1 MFAYNR
7 NNVIWCWYNGEN
19 KHLVIHKYNVY
30 RSPNVGLF
38 VRTNDQTLLLPFGF
52 AESKTKKLKEY
63 LAVENIIHAS
73 VAGTRLIGP
82 MTVMNNNGILLPST
96 VSDEEIRILKKT
108 GLNVER
114 LKSKFTAVGNLISA
128 NDKGAI
134 VSSLFKGEVDQHIND
149 ILGVP
154 FQTMSIG
161 GFVQVGSMVVATNAG
176 AIVHPK
182 ANDAEIHRI
191 SEILQ
196 VVAEPATVNGGSP
209 FLSSGII
216 ANFSSV
222 IVGNLTTG
230 PELIMISRAL
240 KV

>member
-1 MFAYNR
+1 M
-7 NNVIWCWYNGEN
+7 
-19 KHLVIHKYNVY
+19 IHKYDVY
-30 RSPNVGLF
+30 RSPNLGLF
-38 VRTNDQTLLLPFGF
+38 LRTNNDILLLPFGF
-52 AESKTKKLKEY
+52 AETKAKKLKEY
-63 LAVENIIHAS
+63 LDIEKIVHVSI
-73 VAGTRLIGP
+73 AGTRLIGP
-82 MTVMNNNGILLPST
+82 MTVMNNNGILLPYT
-96 VSDEEIRILKKT
+96 VSDDEIRNLKQT
-108 GLNVER
+108 GLNVDR
-114 LKSKFTAVGNLISA
+114 LKSKFTAIGNLISA

-134 VSSLFKGEVDQHIND
+134 VSNLFRGEAEQNIKD

-154 FQTMSIG
+154 LQTFSIG
-161 GFVQVGSMVVATNAG
+161 GYVQVGSMIVATNAG
-176 AIVHPK
+176 AIVHPI
-182 ANDAEIHRI
+182 ANDSEISRI

-196 VVAEPATVNGGSP
+196 VEAEPATVNGGSP

>member
-1 MFAYNR
+1 M
-7 NNVIWCWYNGEN
+7 
-19 KHLVIHKYNVY
+19 
-30 RSPNVGLF
+30 GLF
-38 VRTNDQTLLLPFGF
+38 TRTNDNTLLLPFGF
-52 AESKTKKLKEY
+52 ADTKTNKLKEY
-63 LAVENIIHAS
+63 LDVEKIIHVS
-73 VAGTRLIGP
+73 VAGTRLMGP

-96 VSDEEIRILKKT
+96 VSDEEIQILKQT

-114 LKSKFTAVGNLISA
+114 LKSKFTAIGNLISA

-134 VSSLFKGEVDQHIND
+134 VSNLFKGEVDQD
-149 ILGVP
+149 IKDTLGVP
-154 FQTMSIG
+154 IQAMSIG

-182 ANDAEIHRI
+182 ANDAEISRI

-196 VVAEPATVNGGSP
+196 VEAEPATVNGGSP

>member
-1 MFAYNR
+1 
-7 NNVIWCWYNGEN
+7 
-19 KHLVIHKYNVY
+19 VIHKYDVY

-38 VRTNDQTLLLPFGF
+38 VRTNNDTLLLPFGF
-52 AESKTKKLKEY
+52 AETKAKKLIEY
-63 LAVENIIHAS
+63 LDVEKIIHVS
-73 VAGTRLIGP
+73 IAGTRLMGP
-82 MTVMNNNGILLPST
+82 MTVMNNNGILLPYT
-96 VSDEEIRILKKT
+96 VSDDEIRILKQT
-108 GLNVER
+108 GLNVDR
-114 LKSKFTAVGNLISA
+114 LKSKFTAIGNLISA
-128 NDKGAI
+128 NDKGAL
-134 VSSLFKGEVDQHIND
+134 VSNLFKGEADQNIKD

-154 FQTMSIG
+154 LQTFSIG
-161 GFVQVGSMVVATNAG
+161 GYVQVGSMIVATNAG
-176 AIVHPK
+176 AIVHPM
-182 ANDAEIHRI
+182 ANDSEISRI

-196 VVAEPATVNGGSP
+196 VEAEPATVNGGSP

>member
-1 MFAYNR
+1 M
-7 NNVIWCWYNGEN
+7 
-19 KHLVIHKYNVY
+19 IHKYDVY

-38 VRTNDQTLLLPFGF
+38 VRTNNDTLLLPFGF
-52 AESKTKKLKEY
+52 AETKAKKLKEY
-63 LAVENIIHAS
+63 LDVEKIIHVS
-73 VAGTRLIGP
+73 IAGTRLMGP
-82 MTVMNNNGILLPST
+82 MTVMNNNGILLPYT
-96 VSDEEIRILKKT
+96 VSDDEIRILKQT
-108 GLNVER
+108 GLNVDR

-128 NDKGAI
+128 NDKGAL
-134 VSSLFKGEVDQHIND
+134 VSNLFKGEADQNIKD

-154 FQTMSIG
+154 LQTFSIG
-161 GFVQVGSMVVATNAG
+161 GYVQVGSMIVTTNAG
-176 AIVHPK
+176 AIVHPI
-182 ANDAEIHRI
+182 ANDWEISRI

-196 VVAEPATVNGGSP
+196 VEAEPATVNGGSP
-209 FLSSGII
+209 FLSSGIL

>member
-1 MFAYNR
+1 M
-7 NNVIWCWYNGEN
+7 
-19 KHLVIHKYNVY
+19 IHKYDVY

-38 VRTNDQTLLLPFGF
+38 LRTNNDTLLLPFGF
-52 AESKTKKLKEY
+52 AETKAKKLKEY
-63 LAVENIIHAS
+63 LDVEKIIHVS
-73 VAGTRLIGP
+73 IAGTRLIGP

-96 VSDEEIRILKKT
+96 VSDDEIRILKQT
-108 GLNVER
+108 GLNVDR
-114 LKSKFTAVGNLISA
+114 LKSKFTAIGNLISA

-134 VSSLFKGEVDQHIND
+134 VSNLFRGEAEQNIKD

-154 FQTMSIG
+154 LQTFSIG
-161 GFVQVGSMVVATNAG
+161 GYVQVGSMIVATNAG
-176 AIVHPK
+176 AIVHPI
-182 ANDAEIHRI
+182 ANDSEISTI

-196 VVAEPATVNGGSP
+196 VEAEPATVNGGSP

>member
-1 MFAYNR
+1 M
-7 NNVIWCWYNGEN
+7 
-19 KHLVIHKYNVY
+19 IHKYDVY

-38 VRTNDQTLLLPFGF
+38 LRTNNDTLLLPFGF
-52 AESKTKKLKEY
+52 AETKAKKLKEY
-63 LAVENIIHAS
+63 LDIEKIVHVSI
-73 VAGTRLIGP
+73 AGTRLIGP
-82 MTVMNNNGILLPST
+82 MSVMNNNGILLPYT
-96 VSDEEIRILKKT
+96 VSDDEIRNLKQT
-108 GLNVER
+108 GLNVDR
-114 LKSKFTAVGNLISA
+114 LKSKFTAIGNLISA

-134 VSSLFKGEVDQHIND
+134 VSNLFRGEAEQNIKD

-154 FQTMSIG
+154 LQTFSIG
-161 GFVQVGSMVVATNAG
+161 GYVQVGSMIVATNAG
-176 AIVHPK
+176 AIVHPI
-182 ANDAEIHRI
+182 ANDSEISRI

-196 VVAEPATVNGGSP
+196 VEAEPATVNGGSP

>member
-1 MFAYNR
+1 M
-7 NNVIWCWYNGEN
+7 
-19 KHLVIHKYNVY
+19 VIHKYDVY

-38 VRTNDQTLLLPFGF
+38 LRTNNDTLLLPFGF
-52 AESKTKKLKEY
+52 AETKAKKLKEY
-63 LAVENIIHAS
+63 LDIEKIVHVSI
-73 VAGTRLIGP
+73 AGTRLIGP
-82 MTVMNNNGILLPST
+82 MTVMNNNGILLPYT
-96 VSDEEIRILKKT
+96 VSDDEIRNLKQT
-108 GLNVER
+108 GLNVDR
-114 LKSKFTAVGNLISA
+114 LKSKFTAIGNLISA

-134 VSSLFKGEVDQHIND
+134 VSNLFRGEAEQNIKD

-154 FQTMSIG
+154 LQTFSIG
-161 GFVQVGSMVVATNAG
+161 GYVQVGSMIVATNAG
-176 AIVHPK
+176 AIVHPI
-182 ANDAEIHRI
+182 ANDSEISRI

-196 VVAEPATVNGGSP
+196 VEAEPATVNGGSP

>member
-1 MFAYNR
+1 
-7 NNVIWCWYNGEN
+7 
-19 KHLVIHKYNVY
+19 VIHKYDVY

-38 VRTNDQTLLLPFGF
+38 SRTNNDTLLLPFGF
-52 AESKTKKLKEY
+52 AETKAKKLKEY
-63 LAVENIIHAS
+63 LDVEKIIHVS
-73 VAGTRLIGP
+73 IAGTRLIGP
-82 MTVMNNNGILLPST
+82 MTVMNNNGILLPYT
-96 VSDEEIRILKKT
+96 VSDDEIRILKQT
-108 GLNVER
+108 GLNVDR
-114 LKSKFTAVGNLISA
+114 LKSKFTAIGNLISA
-128 NDKGAI
+128 NDKGAL
-134 VSSLFKGEVDQHIND
+134 VSNLFKGEADQNIKD

-154 FQTMSIG
+154 LQTFSIG
-161 GFVQVGSMVVATNAG
+161 GYVQVGSMIVATNAG
-176 AIVHPK
+176 AIVHPM
-182 ANDAEIHRI
+182 ANDSEISRI

-196 VVAEPATVNGGSP
+196 VEAEPATVNGGSP

>member
-1 MFAYNR
+1 
-7 NNVIWCWYNGEN
+7 
-19 KHLVIHKYNVY
+19 LVIHKYDVY

-38 VRTNDQTLLLPFGF
+38 LRTNNDTLLLPFGF
-52 AESKTKKLKEY
+52 AETKAKKLKEY
-63 LAVENIIHAS
+63 LDVEKIIHVS
-73 VAGTRLIGP
+73 IAGTRLIGP
-82 MTVMNNNGILLPST
+82 MTVMNNNGILLPYT
-96 VSDEEIRILKKT
+96 VSDDEIRILKQT
-108 GLNVER
+108 GLNVDR
-114 LKSKFTAVGNLISA
+114 LKSKFTAIGNLISA

-134 VSSLFKGEVDQHIND
+134 VSNLFKGEAEQNIKD

-154 FQTMSIG
+154 LQTFSIG
-161 GFVQVGSMVVATNAG
+161 GYVQVGSMIVATNAG
-176 AIVHPK
+176 AIVHPM
-182 ANDAEIHRI
+182 ANDSEISRI

-196 VVAEPATVNGGSP
+196 VEAEPATVNGGSP

-240 KV
+240 KI

>member
-1 MFAYNR
+1 
-7 NNVIWCWYNGEN
+7 
-19 KHLVIHKYNVY
+19 VIHKYDVY

-38 VRTNDQTLLLPFGF
+38 LRTNDDTLLLPFGF
-52 AESKTKKLKEY
+52 AETKAKKLKEY
-63 LAVENIIHAS
+63 LNVKKIVHVS

-96 VSDEEIRILKKT
+96 VSDDEIQIIKQT

-114 LKSKFTAVGNLISA
+114 LKSKFTAVGNLILA

-134 VSSLFKGEVDQHIND
+134 VSNLFKGEVDQNIKD
-149 ILGVP
+149 TLGVP
-154 FQTMSIG
+154 IQSMSIG
-161 GFVQVGSMVVATNAG
+161 GFIQVGSMVVATNAG

-182 ANDAEIHRI
+182 ASDAEINRV

-196 VVAEPATVNGGSP
+196 VEAEPATVNGGSP
-209 FLSSGII
+209 FISSGTI

>member
-1 MFAYNR
+1 M
-7 NNVIWCWYNGEN
+7 
-19 KHLVIHKYNVY
+19 
-30 RSPNVGLF
+30 GLF
-38 VRTNDQTLLLPFGF
+38 TRTNDNTLLLPFGF
-52 AESKTKKLKEY
+52 ADTKTNKLKEY
-63 LAVENIIHAS
+63 LDVEKIIHVS
-73 VAGTRLIGP
+73 VAGTRLMGP

-96 VSDEEIRILKKT
+96 VSDEEIQILKQT

-114 LKSKFTAVGNLISA
+114 LKSKFTAIGNLISA

-134 VSSLFKGEVDQHIND
+134 VSNLFKGEVDQD
-149 ILGVP
+149 IKDTLGVP
-154 FQTMSIG
+154 IQTMSIG

-182 ANDAEIHRI
+182 ASDAEISRI

-196 VVAEPATVNGGSP
+196 VEAEPATVNGGSP

>member
-1 MFAYNR
+1 M
-7 NNVIWCWYNGEN
+7 
-19 KHLVIHKYNVY
+19 IHKYDVY

-38 VRTNDQTLLLPFGF
+38 LRTNNDTLLLPFGF
-52 AESKTKKLKEY
+52 AETKAKKLKEY
-63 LAVENIIHAS
+63 LDVEKILHVSI
-73 VAGTRLIGP
+73 AGTRLIGP

-96 VSDEEIRILKKT
+96 VSDDEIRILKQT
-108 GLNVER
+108 GLNVDR
-114 LKSKFTAVGNLISA
+114 LKSKFTAIGNLISA

-134 VSSLFKGEVDQHIND
+134 VSNLFKGEAEQNIKD

-154 FQTMSIG
+154 LQTFSIG
-161 GFVQVGSMVVATNAG
+161 GYVQVGSMIVATNAG
-176 AIVHPK
+176 AIVHPI
-182 ANDAEIHRI
+182 ANDSEISRI

-196 VVAEPATVNGGSP
+196 VEAEPATVNGGSP
-209 FLSSGII
+209 FLSSGIL

>member
-1 MFAYNR
+1 
-7 NNVIWCWYNGEN
+7 
-19 KHLVIHKYNVY
+19 VIHKYDVY

-38 VRTNDQTLLLPFGF
+38 LRTNNDTLLLPFGF
-52 AESKTKKLKEY
+52 AETKAKKLKEY
-63 LAVENIIHAS
+63 LDVEKIIHVS
-73 VAGTRLIGP
+73 IAGTRLIGP

-96 VSDEEIRILKKT
+96 VSDDEIRILKQT
-108 GLNVER
+108 GLNVDR
-114 LKSKFTAVGNLISA
+114 LKSKFTAIGNLISA

-134 VSSLFKGEVDQHIND
+134 VSNLFRGEAEQNIKD

-154 FQTMSIG
+154 LQTFSIG
-161 GFVQVGSMVVATNAG
+161 GYVQVGSMIVATNAG
-176 AIVHPK
+176 AIVHPI
-182 ANDAEIHRI
+182 ANDSEISRI

-196 VVAEPATVNGGSP
+196 VEAEPATVNGGSP

>member
-1 MFAYNR
+1 
-7 NNVIWCWYNGEN
+7 
-19 KHLVIHKYNVY
+19 VIHKYDVY

-38 VRTNDQTLLLPFGF
+38 VRTNNDTLLLPFGF
-52 AESKTKKLKEY
+52 AETKAKKLKEY
-63 LAVENIIHAS
+63 LDVEKIIHVS
-73 VAGTRLIGP
+73 IAGTRLIGP

-96 VSDEEIRILKKT
+96 VSDDEIRILKQT

-114 LKSKFTAVGNLISA
+114 LKSKFTAIGNLISA
-128 NDKGAI
+128 NDKGAV
-134 VSSLFKGEVDQHIND
+134 VSNLFKGEVDQNIKD

-154 FQTMSIG
+154 LQTLSIG
-161 GFVQVGSMVVATNAG
+161 GYIQVGSMIVATNAG
-176 AIVHPK
+176 AIVHPI
-182 ANDAEIHRI
+182 ANDSEISRI

-196 VVAEPATVNGGSP
+196 VEAEPATVNGGSP
-209 FLSSGII
+209 FLSSGIL

-230 PELIMISRAL
+230 PELIMISRGL

>member
-1 MFAYNR
+1 
-7 NNVIWCWYNGEN
+7 
-19 KHLVIHKYNVY
+19 LVIHKYDVY

-38 VRTNDQTLLLPFGF
+38 TRTNDNTLLLPFGF
-52 AESKTKKLKEY
+52 AETKTNKLKEY
-63 LAVENIIHAS
+63 LDVEKIIHVS
-73 VAGTRLIGP
+73 VAGTRLMGP

-96 VSDEEIRILKKT
+96 VSDEEIQILKQT

-114 LKSKFTAVGNLISA
+114 LKSKFTAIGNLISA

-134 VSSLFKGEVDQHIND
+134 VSNLFKGEVDQD
-149 ILGVP
+149 IKDTLGVP
-154 FQTMSIG
+154 IQTMSIG
-161 GFVQVGSMVVATNAG
+161 GFVHVGSMVVATNAG

-182 ANDAEIHRI
+182 ANDAEISRI

-196 VVAEPATVNGGSP
+196 VEAEPATVNGGSP

>member
-1 MFAYNR
+1 M
-7 NNVIWCWYNGEN
+7 
-19 KHLVIHKYNVY
+19 
-30 RSPNVGLF
+30 GLF
-38 VRTNDQTLLLPFGF
+38 TRTNDKTLLLPFGF
-52 AESKTKKLKEY
+52 ADTKTKKLKEY
-63 LAVENIIHAS
+63 LDVKEIIHVS
-73 VAGTRLIGP
+73 IAGTRLIGP

-96 VSDEEIRILKKT
+96 VSDEEIQILKQT

-114 LKSKFTAVGNLISA
+114 LNSKFTAIGNLISA

-134 VSSLFKGEVDQHIND
+134 VSNLFGEEVDQD
-149 ILGVP
+149 IEDTLGVP
-154 FQTMSIG
+154 IQKMSIA

-176 AIVHPK
+176 AIIHPN
-182 ANDAEIHRI
+182 ANDAEINRI

-196 VVAEPATVNGGSP
+196 IEVEPATVNGGSP
-209 FLSSGII
+209 FLSSGLI

-222 IVGNLTTG
+222 IVGSLTTG

>member
-1 MFAYNR
+1 M
-7 NNVIWCWYNGEN
+7 
-19 KHLVIHKYNVY
+19 IHKYDVY

-38 VRTNDQTLLLPFGF
+38 VRTNNDTLLLPFGF
-52 AESKTKKLKEY
+52 AETKAKKLKEY
-63 LAVENIIHAS
+63 LDVEKIIHVS
-73 VAGTRLIGP
+73 IAGTRLMGP

-96 VSDEEIRILKKT
+96 VSDDEIRILKQT
-108 GLNVER
+108 GLNVDR
-114 LKSKFTAVGNLISA
+114 LKSKFTAIGNLISA
-128 NDKGAI
+128 NDKGAV
-134 VSSLFKGEVDQHIND
+134 VSNLFKGEADQNIKD

-154 FQTMSIG
+154 IHTFSIG
-161 GFVQVGSMVVATNAG
+161 GYVQVGSMIVATNAG
-176 AIVHPK
+176 AIVHPI
-182 ANDAEIHRI
+182 ANDWEISRI

-196 VVAEPATVNGGSP
+196 VEAEPATVNGGSP
-209 FLSSGII
+209 FLSSGIL

>member
-1 MFAYNR
+1 
-7 NNVIWCWYNGEN
+7 
-19 KHLVIHKYNVY
+19 VIHKYDVY

-38 VRTNDQTLLLPFGF
+38 SRTNNDTLLLPFGF
-52 AESKTKKLKEY
+52 AETKAKKLKEY
-63 LAVENIIHAS
+63 LDVEKIIHVS
-73 VAGTRLIGP
+73 IAGTRLMGP

-96 VSDEEIRILKKT
+96 VSDDEIRILKQT
-108 GLNVER
+108 GLNVDR
-114 LKSKFTAVGNLISA
+114 LKSKFTAIGNLISA
-128 NDKGAI
+128 NDKGAV
-134 VSSLFKGEVDQHIND
+134 VSNLFKGEADQNIKD

-154 FQTMSIG
+154 LQTFSIG
-161 GFVQVGSMVVATNAG
+161 GYVQVGSMIVATNAG
-176 AIVHPK
+176 AIVHPIAK
-182 ANDAEIHRI
+182 DSEISRI

-196 VVAEPATVNGGSP
+196 VEAEPATVNGGSP

>member
-1 MFAYNR
+1 
-7 NNVIWCWYNGEN
+7 
-19 KHLVIHKYNVY
+19 VIHKYDVY

-38 VRTNDQTLLLPFGF
+38 VRTNNDTLLLPFGF
-52 AESKTKKLKEY
+52 AETKAKKLIEY
-63 LAVENIIHAS
+63 LDVEKIIHVS
-73 VAGTRLIGP
+73 IAGTRLMGP
-82 MTVMNNNGILLPST
+82 MMVMNNNGILLPYT
-96 VSDEEIRILKKT
+96 VSDDEIRILKQT
-108 GLNVER
+108 GLNVDR
-114 LKSKFTAVGNLISA
+114 LKSKFTAIGNLISA
-128 NDKGAI
+128 NDKGAL
-134 VSSLFKGEVDQHIND
+134 VSNLFKGEADQNIKD

-154 FQTMSIG
+154 LQTFSIG
-161 GFVQVGSMVVATNAG
+161 GYVQVGSMIVATNAG
-176 AIVHPK
+176 AIVHPM
-182 ANDAEIHRI
+182 ANDSEISRI

-196 VVAEPATVNGGSP
+196 VEAEPATVNGGSP

>member
-1 MFAYNR
+1 
-7 NNVIWCWYNGEN
+7 
-19 KHLVIHKYNVY
+19 VIHKYDVY

-38 VRTNDQTLLLPFGF
+38 LRTNDDTLLLPFGF
-52 AESKTKKLKEY
+52 AETKAKKIKEY
-63 LAVENIIHAS
+63 LDVKKIIHVS
-73 VAGTRLIGP
+73 IAGTRLIGP
-82 MTVMNNNGILLPST
+82 MTVMNNNGILLPAT
-96 VSDEEIRILKKT
+96 VSDDEIRILKQT

-114 LKSKFTAVGNLISA
+114 LNSKFTAIGNLISA

-134 VSSLFKGEVDQHIND
+134 VSNLFKGEADQSIKD

-154 FQTMSIG
+154 IQTMSIG
-161 GFVQVGSMVVATNAG
+161 GYVQVGSMVVTTNAG

-182 ANDAEIHRI
+182 AKDVEINTI
-191 SEILQ
+191 SEILE

-209 FLSSGII
+209 FLSSGLI
-216 ANFSSV
+216 ANISSV
-222 IVGNLTTG
+222 IVGNITTG

>member
-1 MFAYNR
+1 
-7 NNVIWCWYNGEN
+7 
-19 KHLVIHKYNVY
+19 VIHKYDVY

-38 VRTNDQTLLLPFGF
+38 LRTNNDTLLLPFGF
-52 AESKTKKLKEY
+52 AETKAKKLKEY
-63 LAVENIIHAS
+63 LDVEKIIHVS
-73 VAGTRLIGP
+73 IAGTRLIGP

-96 VSDEEIRILKKT
+96 VSDDEIRILKQT
-108 GLNVER
+108 GLNVDR
-114 LKSKFTAVGNLISA
+114 LKSKFTAIGNLISA

-134 VSSLFKGEVDQHIND
+134 VSNLFRGEAEQNIKD

-154 FQTMSIG
+154 LQTFSIG
-161 GFVQVGSMVVATNAG
+161 GYVQVGSMIVATNAG
-176 AIVHPK
+176 AIVHPI
-182 ANDAEIHRI
+182 ANDSEISTI

-196 VVAEPATVNGGSP
+196 VEAEPATVNGGSP